1 MSSSKKLSLVIMKT
15 IDDLKKNI
23 NERMKNILGL
33 RCTLVVLDTLLLK
46 NLLIYNKIYS

>member
-1 MSSSKKLSLVIMKT
+1 MKT

-23 NERMKNILGL
+23 NERMKKFLGL
-33 RCTLVVLDTLLLK
+33 RCTLVVLGTLLLK